1 MSKRPPSGETLRSM
15 LQMGHF
21 GTDHGPLA
29 PADPLSR
36 TTIHQ
41 VPIDQIDF
49 YDRNP
54 RRVRNPNYQ
63 EIKESIRASGV
74 QQNPKITRRPGE
86 ARYMLAFGGNTRLA
100 ILREL
105 LAETGDA
112 RFAAVDCDF
121 VPWSSETAVLVG
133 HLIENE
139 TRGELTFIDK
149 ARGVREAR
157 TLIEAERGQALS
169 KRQLAE
175 ALRERGFRIDPP
187 MLTRYDYTLDVLADA
202 IPRALNA
209 GIGRPQIGRLR
220 QLDTAAQTVWH
231 RRGLGTDEI
240 YRAVFCEA
248 LAAADGEDWDFEH
261 LRRTVE
267 SALAQ
272 RAGIEGRLATLELGA
287 ELDDTQPLDEDSA
300 ADEWAGHRSQLAP
313 PERAAMTPAASP
325 AAQHPNPPGEA
336 RDASIQPVMP
346 APSNGTADQHD
357 PKPVSA
363 VATPPSAPVI
373 DLNGSLP
380 VDDELR
386 RLRLALSEAGTRYAE
401 LAQLERCIRT
411 GAEAPASGYGY
422 LVIDFPDAFRLR
434 EASHSDGMKQ
444 ALAWSFW
451 TLAQCCDLF
460 AFVEHMILDRHAT
473 ITERERACAEYFG
486 PQSGFIKAWCDEG
499 SAQQIVDETVGN
511 ADAYGYSDYVD
522 AASPDLWAADVALR
536 QAFRNLRMLAA
547 RAGID
552 VWNEAVTDGRPP

>member
-21 GTDHGPLA
+21 GTDQGPLA

-54 RRVRNPNYQ
+54 RRIRNPNYE

-187 MLTRYDYTLDVLADA
+187 MLTRYDYALDVLADA

-220 QLDTAAQTVWH
+220 QLDTAARTVWH

-287 ELDDTQPLDEDSA
+287 ELDDTQPLDEDLI
-300 ADEWAGHRSQLAP
+300 ADEPGGHSPQLTLPEPAGLAL
-313 PERAAMTPAASP
+313 P
-325 AAQHPNPPGEA
+325 AAQLPNPPGVA
-336 RDASIQPVMP
+336 RDASTQPVMP
-346 APSNGTADQHD
+346 APSVGTVDQ
-357 PKPVSA
+357 PEKKPVSA
-363 VATPPSAPVI
+363 TATSQSAPAI
-373 DLNGSLP
+373 ESP
-380 VDDELR
+380 ESTSVDDELR
-386 RLRLALSEAGTRYAE
+386 RARLALGEAGRRYAE
-401 LAQLERCIRT
+401 LTQLERCIRA
-411 GAEAPASGYGY
+411 GDEAPSVGYGY
-422 LVIDFPDAFRLR
+422 LVIDFPDALRLQ
-434 EASHSDGMKQ
+434 EAGHSDATKQ

-460 AFVEHMILDRHAT
+460 AFVERMILAGHSA
-473 ITERERACAEYFG
+473 ISERERACAEYFG
-486 PQSGFIKAWCDEG
+486 PQSGFVKAWRDEG

-536 QAFRNLRMLAA
+536 QAFRNLRMLVA
-547 RAGID
+547 RASID

>member
-54 RRVRNPNYQ
+54 RRVRNPNYE

-248 LAAADGEDWDFEH
+248 LAAVDGEDWDFEH

-287 ELDDTQPLDEDSA
+287 ELDDTQPLDEDSM
-300 ADEWAGHRSQLAP
+300 ADEPGGHSPQLTLPEPAGLAL
-313 PERAAMTPAASP
+313 P
-325 AAQHPNPPGEA
+325 AAQLPNPPGEA
-336 RDASIQPVMP
+336 RDASTQPVMP
-346 APSNGTADQHD
+346 APSVGTVDQREQ
-357 PKPVSA
+357 KPVSA
-363 VATPPSAPVI
+363 TATSQSAPAI
-373 DLNGSLP
+373 ESP
-380 VDDELR
+380 ESTCVDDELR
-386 RLRLALSEAGTRYAE
+386 RARLALGEAGRRYAQ
-401 LAQLERCIRT
+401 LTQLERCIRA
-411 GAEAPASGYGY
+411 GDEAPSMGYGY
-422 LVIDFPDAFRLR
+422 LVIDFPDAFRLQ
-434 EASHSDGMKQ
+434 EAGRSDAAKQ

-460 AFVEHMILDRHAT
+460 AFVERMILAGHSA
-473 ITERERACAEYFG
+473 ISERERACAEYFG
-486 PQSGFIKAWCDEG
+486 PQSGFVKAWCDEG

-552 VWNEAVTDGRPP
+552 VWNEAATDGRPP